1 MTCVKAFWDKYVS
14 MMEHYLYHNNKGWSQ
29 QPRLFWSIQNGEK
42 GEGGHFHT
50 KQSNSAVTLRYQSP
64 T

>member
-1 MTCVKAFWDKYVS
+1 

-29 QPRLFWSIQNGEK
+29 QPRPFWSIHNGEK
-42 GEGGHFHT
+42 GKGGHFHT